1 MYLKAVKIN
10 SNQVVLEDYPFSLPI
25 IKNLLHSNQPL
36 PFSQPITFLA
46 GENGSGKS
54 TLLEGIALAL
64 GMNPE
69 GRTKNFNFSTYD
81 SHSELHE
88 YLTLVRQGVL
98 PKTMFFLRAES
109 YYNLASAVQD
119 LALDAFYGNRT
130 LHELSHGEGV
140 LSIVTNRFTKNSL
153 YLLDEPESGLSVSR
167 QMTLLKEIIT
177 LSQQNCQFIIAT
189 HSPVLLA
196 ATQATIYQIKQ
207 GTLQTVNYQETD
219 AYQDMK
225 LFIDDPER
233 MLYYLLDD

>member
-10 SNQVVLEDYPFSLPI
+10 SNQAVLEDYPFSLPI
-25 IKNLLHSNQPL
+25 IKNLLHSNHPL

-69 GRTKNFNFSTYD
+69 GGTKNFNFSTYD

-88 YLTLVRQGVL
+88 HMTLVRQGIL

-140 LSIVTNRFTKNSL
+140 LSIVTNRFTKNDL

-177 LSQQNCQFIIAT
+177 LSQRNCQFIIAT

-207 GTLQTVNYQETD
+207 GTLQTVNYHETD

>member
-10 SNQVVLEDYPFSLPI
+10 SNQPSLEEYPFSLPI

-36 PFSQPITFLA
+36 PFSKPITFLA

-64 GMNPE
+64 GMHPE
-69 GRTKNFNFSTYD
+69 GGTKNFNFSTYD

-88 YLTLVRQGVL
+88 HLTLVRQGVL

-109 YYNLASAVQD
+109 YYNLASTVQD

-140 LSIVTNRFTKNSL
+140 LSIVTNRFTKNGL

-177 LSQQNCQFIIAT
+177 LSQRNCQFIIAT

-207 GTLQTVNYQETD
+207 GTLQTVNYHETD